1 MQKQKINSLVWFRNN
16 LRVED
21 NSSLTNAINSSDKI
35 IGFINIDPRNF
46 ISTKYGFKFVD
57 GDKYFFKN
65 NKPLSVFHY
74 NLNTHFNKEGNE
86 ILSDIVL
93 KNLQN

>member
-35 IGFINIDPRNF
+35 IGFINI
-46 ISTKYGFKFVD
+46 TQ
-57 GDKYFFKN
+57 
-65 NKPLSVFHY
+65 
-74 NLNTHFNKEGNE
+74 E
-86 ILSDIVL
+86 ILFLQSMDL
-93 KNLQN
+93 KKQRNLE

>member
-46 ISTKYGFKFVD
+46 ISTKYGFKKTEKFRV
-57 GDKYFFKN
+57 KFYLESVNEFKN
-65 NKPLSVFHY
+65 KLLNLKLSIIH
-74 NLNTHFNKEGNE
+74 
-86 ILSDIVL
+86 I
-93 KNLQN
+93 